1 MIGKHLNGYERVA
14 TALKLQQPDRIPLM
28 ELAIHPK
35 VIKGLCPTCDLFDLV
50 RQIDLDGVVVAC
62 PHIPEH
68 ATSLEKFFV
77 NMWGVRFARTAERY
91 APIEGPIKSMS
102 DLEKYRPPDPH
113 DETLISSLKKAVQLF
128 KGEKFICYQSPAD
141 FFAAQCLRGFS
152 ELLIDFVINPEL
164 AHGVL
169 RVVSD
174 YYCTLARRAIE
185 AGADALVFGD
195 DWAFNVSPLMSPQH
209 FREFVLPYFKKAVH
223 TVKKAGG
230 YVIKHSDGNL
240 WPLMDMIVES
250 GIDAIHPIQPDA
262 RMDIGEV
269 KQRYGKTVC
278 VAGNINCGYTLSQAP
293 VEEVVGEVKE
303 AIRKA
308 GPGGGYIMTSS
319 NSLHSGV
326 KPENYL
332 AMVKTTQTYGKY
344 PLNMQVLS

>member
-1 MIGKHLNGYERVA
+1 MNPN
-14 TALKLQQPDRIPLM
+14 TALSGNLNFLHLGDVLQL
-28 ELAIHPK
+28 L
-35 VIKGLCPTCDLFDLV
+35 GSN
-50 RQIDLDGVVVAC
+50 GVTG
-62 PHIPEH
+62 I
-68 ATSLEKFFV
+68 L
-77 NMWGVRFARTAERY
+77 R
-91 APIEGPIKSMS
+91 IKSKYTS
-102 DLEKYRPPDPH
+102 NPGLIYIEKGNP
-113 DETLISSLKKAVQLF
+113 
-128 KGEKFICYQSPAD
+128 
-141 FFAAQCLRGFS
+141 
-152 ELLIDFVINPEL
+152 IN
-164 AHGVL
+164 
-169 RVVSD
+169 
-174 YYCTLARRAIE
+174 
-185 AGADALVFGD
+185 ALCG
-195 DWAFNVSPLMSPQH
+195 S
-209 FREFVLPYFKKAVH
+209 
-223 TVKKAGG
+223 
-230 YVIKHSDGNL
+230 
-240 WPLMDMIVES
+240 ES